1 MANKTNK
8 TVLAMSIAAALLVA
22 STSTTLAAVVP
33 AGVQLA
39 DKQEMVR
46 NNGSEP
52 QSLDPH
58 KIEGVPE
65 SALARD
71 LFEGIT
77 IIGPNGEIL
86 PGSAVSWENKD
97 FTVWTFKI
105 RPDAKWSNGDPVTAQ
120 DFVYSWQRLASP
132 DTASPYASYLQYA
145 HFLNIDDVITGKKK
159 PEELGV
165 KALDDKTL
173 EVTLSE
179 SVPYLPKLV
188 AHSSMSPVN
197 QKVIEKAGAKW
208 TQPQNLVGN
217 GAYKLKD
224 WTVNERIVLERNPAY
239 WDNGNTIIDQVT
251 FLPISSEV
259 TDVNRYRSGEID
271 MTYSN
276 LPIEQFKTLQKN
288 MPDELR
294 VSPYLCTYYYEIN
307 NEKPPFNDPRVREA
321 LKLSMDRDTIA
332 NKVKAQGDIPAYGFT
347 PPFIDGL
354 KSEKPDWYVNMTQEQ
369 RNEKAKQLLEEAGY
383 NKANPLKF
391 NLLYNTSDLHKRVA
405 IAAASIWKKN
415 LGVEV
420 KLENQEWKTF
430 LDTRHQGTYD
440 VARAGWCADYN
451 EPSSFLNM
459 MLSNSSNNTVH
470 YKSKDFDAVMK
481 KTVRA
486 KTDEERADLY
496 QQAETILDTD
506 SAIVPLYY
514 YVNTRLVK
522 PYVGGY
528 TGKDPL
534 DNLHTK
540 DLYLIKK

>member
-1 MANKTNK
+1 MSKLLNKTF
-8 TVLAMSIAAALLVA
+8 VALSVAAGLMAGTMA
-22 STSTTLAAVVP
+22 TSYGAVVP
-33 AGVQLA
+33 AGVELA
-39 DKQEMVR
+39 EKQNIVR
-46 NNGSEP
+46 NNGTEP

-65 SALARD
+65 SHLSRD

-77 IIGPNGEIL
+77 IVGPAGEIL
-86 PGSAVSWENKD
+86 PGSATSWENKD
-97 FTVWTFKI
+97 FTEWTFKI
-105 RPDAKWSNGDPVTAQ
+105 RDDAKWSNGDPVTAE
-120 DFVYSWQRLASP
+120 DFVYSWRRLADP

-145 HFLNIDDVITGKKK
+145 HVKNVDDVISGKKK
-159 PEELGV
+159 PEELGI

-173 EVTLSE
+173 VLTLSE
-179 SVPYLPKLV
+179 AVPYIPKLL
-188 AHSSMSPVN
+188 AHPSMSPVN
-197 QKVIEKAGAKW
+197 KNVVEKFGTKW
-208 TQPQNLVGN
+208 TQPANFVGN

-224 WTVNERIVLERNPAY
+224 WTVNERIILDRSPTY
-239 WDNGNTIIDQVT
+239 WDNAHTVIDQVT
-251 FLPISSEV
+251 FLPIASEV

-271 MTYSN
+271 MTHTN
-276 LPIEQFKTLQKN
+276 LPIEQFKTIQQT
-288 MPDELR
+288 MPKDLR
-294 VSPYLCTYYYEIN
+294 VSPYMCIYYYEIN

-321 LKLSMDRDTIA
+321 LKLSMDRDVIA
-332 NKVKAQGDIPAYGFT
+332 TKIKAMGDIPAYGFT
-347 PPFIDGL
+347 PPFASGM
-354 KSEKPDWYVNMTQEQ
+354 KTEKPDWYANMTQEQ

-391 NLLYNTSDLHKRVA
+391 NLLYNTSDLHKRLA
-405 IAAASIWKKN
+405 IAASSMWKKN
-415 LGVEV
+415 IGAEV

-430 LDTRHQGTYD
+430 LDSRHQGNYD

-459 MLSNSSNNTVH
+459 LLSYSSNNTVH
-470 YKSKDFDAVMK
+470 YKNKDFDDTMK
-481 KTVRA
+481 KTLRV
-486 KTDEERADLY
+486 KTDEERAELY
-496 QQAETILDTD
+496 QQAEKLLDKD

-540 DLYLIKK
+540 DLYIIKH